1 MILDLEETKSWLRVD
16 GLEEDITIGM
26 LIGASEEYLKNATG
40 KEFESNNN
48 LAKLFC
54 LILVS
59 DWYEN
64 RELVMTTS
72 LGRSVSEKIRR
83 TVESMLLQLQYCEG
97 DQL

>member
-1 MILDLEETKSWLRVD
+1 MILELENTKKWLRID
-16 GLEEDITIGM
+16 GPEEDLTIEM

-40 KEFESNNN
+40 KEFDSTNN

-64 RELVMTTS
+64 RELVMTS
-72 LGRSVSEKIRR
+72 PGGRSVSEKIRR

-97 DQL
+97 DQP